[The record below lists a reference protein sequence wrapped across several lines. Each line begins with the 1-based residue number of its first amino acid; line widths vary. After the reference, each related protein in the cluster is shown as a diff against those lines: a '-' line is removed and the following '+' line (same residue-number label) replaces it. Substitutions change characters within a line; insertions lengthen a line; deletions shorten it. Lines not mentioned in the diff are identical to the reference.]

1 MVPASTAFGK
11 RDRMASALASPSLS
25 TGYSHSLSFRTD
37 DSDIVPSIQSP
48 SELQERHLDDD
59 SEACSAQQDQ
69 RRVSLLDRGLERE
82 VVVIQQSPAPGTNDD
97 GSGSE
102 ADIKDG
108 SKSSPQSALNRK
120 TRRERAKQNELLTR
134 QQQLERKARDVQRKK
149 SEQRHIMKGQPFE
162 YRPLGDDSTDANA
175 TAKYDRALTEQIN
188 DLRELARSR
197 QWQKLSVVEQ
207 SYSSEDVIAF
217 CKQEIIRL
225 RAIAKG
231 HARQPQM
238 LAQLQA
244 EFDETQECYAAHVRN
259 LRQTLVSS
267 PTASFNPS
275 SLHMEMPALELRWA
289 ELAARRA
296 DADKSLGSH
305 RDLMLSQADDC
316 SGPLA
321 KRKAPLQ
328 AEELPP
334 ITFVRLPQSDA
345 VTQQAAPQK
354 NTRPA
359 SPQPTQDVTGGDIE
373 VVDLDSKQAGAKT
386 AKSKRKAEA
395 KKRRKERKR
404 AEQQQQGL
412 AEPPTVKPHASL
424 LEAEQHDP
432 IDATDGGSRVVEPQN
447 GEMQAAPSAIDSTT
461 AMPVLYTEVETEAQE
476 PGSVCDKHK

>member
-1 MVPASTAFGK
+1 
-11 RDRMASALASPSLS
+11 
-25 TGYSHSLSFRTD
+25 
-37 DSDIVPSIQSP
+37 
-48 SELQERHLDDD
+48 
-59 SEACSAQQDQ
+59 
-69 RRVSLLDRGLERE
+69 
-82 VVVIQQSPAPGTNDD
+82 
-97 GSGSE
+97 
-102 ADIKDG
+102 
-108 SKSSPQSALNRK
+108 
-120 TRRERAKQNELLTR
+120 
-134 QQQLERKARDVQRKK
+134 
-149 SEQRHIMKGQPFE
+149 
-162 YRPLGDDSTDANA
+162 
-175 TAKYDRALTEQIN
+175 
-188 DLRELARSR
+188 
-197 QWQKLSVVEQ
+197 
-207 SYSSEDVIAF
+207 
-217 CKQEIIRL
+217 
-225 RAIAKG
+225 
-231 HARQPQM
+231 
-238 LAQLQA
+238 
-244 EFDETQECYAAHVRN
+244 
-259 LRQTLVSS
+259 
-267 PTASFNPS
+267 
-275 SLHMEMPALELRWA
+275 
-289 ELAARRA
+289 
-296 DADKSLGSH
+296 
-305 RDLMLSQADDC
+305 MLSQADDC